1 MQTDGTRRGHAAGR
15 LPVTRAVPRGSGA
28 RTVIESLRADILG
41 LVLPPGADLEEAG
54 LVRDYGL
61 SRTPVREALNQL
73 AAEGLVQL
81 VPNRG
86 ARVAALPLDQV
97 PELLETLELYQ
108 RATTRLAAARRQED
122 DLARLTGINRDFAAA
137 AAQADLAGMAE
148 TNRRFHGVIADA
160 AGNRVLAADTHA
172 IERRT
177 LRLARAAFGQAQG
190 IAAGAE
196 DFGYS
201 VTQHEAM
208 IAALRARDAE
218 SADALIRLHCAVFRR
233 RIAAFI
239 TASAA
244 AGIPL
249 DAPAVLAAT
258 GTADP

>member
-1 MQTDGTRRGHAAGR
+1 MQTDSTRRGHAAGR
-15 LPVTRAVPRGSGA
+15 LPVPRAVPRGSGV

-108 RATTRLAAARRQED
+108 RATTRLAAARRQES
-122 DLARLTGINRDFAAA
+122 DLARLTGINREFAAA
-137 AAQADLAGMAE
+137 AARADLAGMAE
-148 TNRRFHGVIADA
+148 SNRRLHGMIADA

-201 VTQHEAM
+201 VKQHEAI

-249 DAPAVLAAT
+249 DVPAVPAAT
-258 GTADP
+258 GTVDP